1 MKKLFCIV
9 FVFMCIL
16 VGCRSTPTRNTN
28 LTVTLN
34 DSLYWKKTSGDSL
47 IKIPGSYVPLVVL
60 PDKLDV
66 GERKEEKK
74 GQATVS
80 VEKQEDGTLLVTASC
95 DSLELKIQVLTEEL
109 TKVNKQ
115 NSELQEQVK
124 ATPNK
129 LRLIFLSL
137 GVGFSFGL
145 SLALII
151 FIKNNLK

>member
-16 VGCRSTPTRNTN
+16 VGCRSTPTKNTN

-66 GERKEEKK
+66 GEKKEEKK

-80 VEKQEDGTLLVTASC
+80 VEKQEDGTLLVTCIS
-95 DSLELKIQVLTEEL
+95 
-109 TKVNKQ
+109 
-115 NSELQEQVK
+115 
-124 ATPNK
+124 
-129 LRLIFLSL
+129 
-137 GVGFSFGL
+137 
-145 SLALII
+145 
-151 FIKNNLK
+151 

>member
-1 MKKLFCIV
+1 MV
-9 FVFMCIL
+9 
-16 VGCRSTPTRNTN
+16 
-28 LTVTLN
+28 
-34 DSLYWKKTSGDSL
+34 
-47 IKIPGSYVPLVVL
+47 KIPGSYVPLVVL

-66 GERKEEKK
+66 GEKKEEKK

-129 LRLIFLSL
+129 LRLIFFSL
-137 GVGFSFGL
+137 GVGFLLGL

-151 FIKNNLK
+151 LIKTI

>member
-1 MKKLFCIV
+1 
-9 FVFMCIL
+9 MCIL
-16 VGCRSTPTRNTN
+16 VGCRSTPTKNTN

-66 GERKEEKK
+66 GEKKEEKK

-115 NSELQEQVK
+115 NEQLQEEVK
-124 ATPNK
+124 AAPNK
-129 LRLIFLSL
+129 WNWFWK
-137 GVGFSFGL
+137 GFTSG
-145 SLALII
+145 ALIVLGI
-151 FIKNNLK
+151 IILVLVKVFKNK